1 MDAANNLDLLRYYPD
16 RMVWLAEPDKQPA
29 AVSPYPMPP
38 PLTADSK

>member
-29 AVSPYPMPP
+29 AVALYPVPE
-38 PLTADSK
+38 PLAASSH